1 MRKHHLSPRFRLIGR
16 SITTGVSDSV
26 TCGRPPNHHP
36 RGAKAYT
43 IMPFGRLS
51 PVSETDD
58 ESLHAATT
66 PGAASVASSELR
78 PKPLNFS
85 RPRPSDIPSSRN
97 VHRDST
103 STYSSSSSGGGS
115 VHNISAFYQPPTP
128 QDLPD
133 EPRFSLES
141 DRTGASTPSASSEFA
156 WDDAVGGLRSKRQIS
171 ELDARRAA
179 GQNGSSVSSAGYTRS
194 AHSGGSSQTATSN
207 QPLIA
212 ELPGSEPTPR
222 NNSTSTNGDH
232 KMPPILKRI
241 SFDQQSERMSISS
254 SRSGTNTAPSSR
266 GGWEDGASHHTMSVN
281 GEAGEGMDGVQKWTS
296 SDHDISGLSEKKLAK
311 LKKKGINPQLYM
323 EMKAAR
329 GGKGKFVSPLA
340 GNGFLG

>member
-1 MRKHHLSPRFRLIGR
+1 
-16 SITTGVSDSV
+16 
-26 TCGRPPNHHP
+26 
-36 RGAKAYT
+36 
-43 IMPFGRLS
+43 MPFGRLS

-66 PGAASVASSELR
+66 PGAFSVASSSLV

-85 RPRPSDIPSSRN
+85 RPRPSDIPSSRSI
-97 VHRDST
+97 HRDNA

-115 VHNISAFYQPPTP
+115 VQNFSAFYQPPTP
-128 QDLPD
+128 QELPD
-133 EPRFSLES
+133 EPRFSMDS

-156 WDDAVGGLRSKRQIS
+156 WDDAIGGLRSKRQIS
-171 ELDARRAA
+171 ELDAQRSA
-179 GQNGSSVSSAGYTRS
+179 GQNGSSVSSGGHTRS
-194 AHSGGSSQTATSN
+194 AHSGGSSQTATSSN
-207 QPLIA
+207 QPFIA
-212 ELPGSEPTPR
+212 ELPGSEPTTAR
-222 NNSTSTNGDH
+222 NNSTSTNSDNH
-232 KMPPILKRI
+232 PPTPQKVPRIVKRT
-241 SFDQQSERMSISS
+241 SFDQQSERVSMSS

-266 GGWEDGASHHTMSVN
+266 GGWEDGASHHTMSVT
-281 GEAGEGMDGVQKWTS
+281 GEAAEGMDGVHKWNS